1 MHQFREY
8 LLGDEAA
15 AYLSAKWDGKPGRGA
30 RERRSFAPED
40 ELLKFDDS
48 LKRKRAREGER
59 EGGKGSRRRGN
70 DDDGASTSSSSNAS
84 AKRRFVMRPPAMT
97 RERRADMASAEA
109 LNVGAEM
116 RRVVRTMVHGEY
128 EAFPPHDLLRS
139 VWKLVPSF
147 AGNEQQDAHEF
158 MRFLLDR
165 LRKEL
170 SSGRYLIRMRGVVT
184 PRRKEHS
191 PCKDGI
197 PNPPTRARS
206 VRGRNGRSSPTPS
219 FLMNDS
225 DSLIARGGASPTNGR
240 VDASGSGDDDG
251 DGYIIISRWGAKRH
265 KKGCACR
272 PCKSKRKKEA
282 ENASDRQR
290 QTHNGPGTSTY
301 MSSPS
306 STFASPSRL
315 SRDVTANE
323 VKRQLE
329 HAIKDERANGH
340 ALASPHTPKVKP
352 MPVERDESKS
362 PDKVTEL
369 FGGICL
375 TRVTCTKCGRS
386 SDRREPFMDLSLP
399 IPPVLSKDGSMPTTP
414 HSPSIEIEKGEG
426 GNGEATLQQCLA
438 AFVRNE
444 NLSGHG
450 RYFCDSCGKDQNA
463 TKFTCIAS
471 LPPVLCLHL
480 KRFTWKRD
488 AMRTKLTNDVDFP
501 LEGLDLAPYCCEEE
515 TAAERDAPETPVS
528 TGKRSR
534 RTPRSRASAPTSST
548 DKLYDLVAVITH
560 HGRQAGSGHYTA
572 CARELDVDGGDS
584 WQHFNDDDV
593 NSLTTDEVRTGQGY
607 IFMYARRS

>member
-1 MHQFREY
+1 VPQFREY

-48 LKRKRAREGER
+48 LKRKRASDGER
-59 EGGKGSRRRGN
+59 ERGKGSRRHGR
-70 DDDGASTSSSSNAS
+70 DDDGASPSSSSNAS
-84 AKRRFVMRPPAMT
+84 AKRRFAMRPPAMT

-116 RRVVRTMVHGEY
+116 RRLVRTMVRGEY

-158 MRFLLDR
+158 MRILLDR

-170 SSGRYLIRMRGVVT
+170 RSGRHLIRMRGVVT

-191 PCKDGI
+191 PCENGI

-206 VRGRNGRSSPTPS
+206 VRSRSGRSSPTPS
-219 FLMNDS
+219 FLMNVGDS
-225 DSLIARGGASPTNGR
+225 VVERGGTSPSNGS
-240 VDASGSGDDDG
+240 VDKSGNGDDDG
-251 DGYIIISRWGAKRH
+251 DGYVIISRWGAKRH
-265 KKGCACR
+265 KTGCACR
-272 PCKSKRKKEA
+272 PCKSKQKKEA
-282 ENASDRQR
+282 ENASDRLR
-290 QTHNGPGTSTY
+290 QTHTGTSASTHL
-301 MSSPS
+301 SSPS

-315 SRDVTANE
+315 SRGVTANE

-329 HAIKDERANGH
+329 HAMKDERANGH
-340 ALASPHTPKVKP
+340 ALASPHTPKVNP
-352 MPVERDESKS
+352 TPLERDDGKS
-362 PDKVTEL
+362 PDKVMEL
-369 FGGICL
+369 FGGVCL
-375 TRVTCTKCGRS
+375 TRVTCTKCGLS

-399 IPPVLSKDGSMPTTP
+399 IPPVLSKDGSLPTTP
-414 HSPSIEIEKGEG
+414 HSPSIDIEKGEG
-426 GNGEATLQQCLA
+426 ADGEATLQQCLA

-463 TKFTCIAS
+463 TKFTRIAS

-480 KRFTWKRD
+480 KRFTWKGD
-488 AMRTKLTNDVDFP
+488 ATHTKLTNDVDFP
-501 LEGLDLAPYCCEEE
+501 L
-515 TAAERDAPETPVS
+515 
-528 TGKRSR
+528 
-534 RTPRSRASAPTSST
+534 RA
-548 DKLYDLVAVITH
+548 
-560 HGRQAGSGHYTA
+560 
-572 CARELDVDGGDS
+572 
-584 WQHFNDDDV
+584 
-593 NSLTTDEVRTGQGY
+593 
-607 IFMYARRS
+607 